1 MTLNMLFLRVLSW
14 VIFSRMMSLSRSS
27 SSPRASI
34 PFEVLEAPTSTA
46 QTSLLSFRPP
56 CPLPTPLPP
65 GWTRFTSPTSLL
77 LGSSPCAGS
86 WPPLYKLE
94 TSPSSSLPTAAHLQV
109 RSLLLPTFHP
119 ASSTRTATVQ
129 GASVTHQPHCR
140 SLHIQSLLSHCWPK
154 IPKRQSIPILD
165 KFSWLPS
172 ACRVKSSPQCGSHSP
187 EVLLSLHPWGL
198 TPHPSNLTQFF
209 WVPWM
214 CQARPHLS
222 RVGLV

>member
-1 MTLNMLFLRVLSW
+1 MCVCVVREGELRN
-14 VIFSRMMSLSRSS
+14 REM
-27 SSPRASI
+27 PR
-34 PFEVLEAPTSTA
+34 
-46 QTSLLSFRPP
+46 
-56 CPLPTPLPP
+56 
-65 GWTRFTSPTSLL
+65 
-77 LGSSPCAGS
+77 
-86 WPPLYKLE
+86 
-94 TSPSSSLPTAAHLQV
+94 
-109 RSLLLPTFHP
+109 
-119 ASSTRTATVQ
+119 RTEKCTGNSGICQ

-154 IPKRQSIPILD
+154 ISPKRQSIPILD

-187 EVLLSLHPWGL
+187 EVLPPLYPWGL

-214 CQARPHLS
+214 CQACPHLS